1 MQRTAPSQWRSARQP
16 PDLIPGLLKSGG
28 DFLPGSGVL
37 ALRQRSVAS
46 PDTRQP
52 GRLRRVLVALTI
64 GLGEGPMSPGR
75 ATIRVLVSILS
86 LILLLLG
93 LGVARADPVQI
104 RVAWV
109 APVSNWISIWLDKKE
124 LAQHLG
130 KSYVFL
136 PERFAGTP
144 PMVTA
149 IANNEVEIGD
159 LAYSTLPIAIK
170 NAGMD
175 DIRVIADDFQD
186 GVDHYWTI
194 PFAVLKDGPIKRV
207 EDLKGK
213 IVATNAEGSAV
224 DIAMKAMLHQHGLEL
239 NRDYTEVEAPFP
251 AMKAMLAE
259 HKVNLIPD
267 ILPFALDPQMQKIA
281 RTLFTASDAIGVS
294 EFVSFQARKPF
305 IDAHRAALVDWL
317 EDTLRILHWYMDPK
331 NHDEAVQIAAR
342 FLKAPPPSMGWV
354 FTKTD
359 AYRDPNMIPNL
370 AALQRNV
377 DLTKELGYA
386 HESFDVKAHSDL
398 SMVEE
403 AAKRLK

>member
-1 MQRTAPSQWRSARQP
+1 M
-16 PDLIPGLLKSGG
+16 
-28 DFLPGSGVL
+28 
-37 ALRQRSVAS
+37 
-46 PDTRQP
+46 
-52 GRLRRVLVALTI
+52 
-64 GLGEGPMSPGR
+64 R
-75 ATIRVLVSILS
+75 ATVAISS
-86 LILLLLG
+86 LILVILG
-93 LGVARADPVQI
+93 AGVARADPVQI

-109 APVSNWISIWLDKKE
+109 APIANWISIWLDKKD

-130 KSYVFL
+130 KSYTFV
-136 PERFAGTP
+136 PEHFAGTP

-159 LAYSTLPIAIK
+159 LAYSTLPIAIR
-170 NAGMD
+170 NAGLD

-186 GVDHYWTI
+186 GVDGYWTI
-194 PFAVLKDGPIKRV
+194 PFAVLKDGPIKKV

-224 DIAMKAMLHQHGLEL
+224 DIAMKAMLHQHGLEQ

-251 AMKAMLAE
+251 AMKAMLSE
-259 HKVNLIPD
+259 HKVDLIPD
-267 ILPFALDPQMQKIA
+267 VLPFALDPQMQKIA
-281 RTLFTASDAIGVS
+281 RTLFTAKDAIGVS

-317 EDTLRILHWYMDPK
+317 EDTLRILHWYTDPK
-331 NHDEAVQIAAR
+331 NHDQAVQIAAR
-342 FLKAPPPSMGWV
+342 FVKAPPARMEWV

-359 AYRDPNMIPNL
+359 AYRDPNMVPDL

-377 DLTKELGYA
+377 DMTKELGYA
-386 HESFDVKAHSDL
+386 RASFDVKAYSDL

>member
-1 MQRTAPSQWRSARQP
+1 M
-16 PDLIPGLLKSGG
+16 
-28 DFLPGSGVL
+28 
-37 ALRQRSVAS
+37 
-46 PDTRQP
+46 
-52 GRLRRVLVALTI
+52 RLRI
-64 GLGEGPMSPGR
+64 GLTGLAM
-75 ATIRVLVSILS
+75 
-86 LILLLLG
+86 LLLG
-93 LGVARADPVQI
+93 AGVARADPVQI

-109 APVSNWISIWLDKKE
+109 APISNWISIWLDKKD
-124 LAQHLG
+124 LAKHFGQ
-130 KSYVFL
+130 SYVFA
-136 PERFAGTP
+136 PVHFAGTP

-186 GVDHYWTI
+186 GVDDYWTI
-194 PFAVLKDGPIKRV
+194 RYDVLKDGPIKKV

-213 IVATNAEGSAV
+213 VLATNAEGSAV
-224 DIAMKAMLHQHGLEL
+224 DIAMKAMLHQHGLE
-239 NRDYTEVEAPFP
+239 NKRDYTVIEAPFP

-259 HKVNLIPD
+259 HKVDLIPAV
-267 ILPFALDPQMQKIA
+267 LPFALDPELQ
-281 RTLFTASDAIGVS
+281 RVSNTLFTAKDAIGKS

-317 EDTLRILHWYMDPK
+317 EDTLRILHWYTDPK
-331 NHDEAVQIAAR
+331 NHDEAAQIAAG
-342 FLKAPPPSMGWV
+342 FLKAPPERLSWV

-359 AYRDPNMIPNL
+359 TYRDPNMLPDL
-370 AALQRNV
+370 DALQKNV
-377 DLTKELGYA
+377 DMTKELGYA
-386 HESFDVKAHSDL
+386 QASFDVKKYSDL

>member
-1 MQRTAPSQWRSARQP
+1 M
-16 PDLIPGLLKSGG
+16 
-28 DFLPGSGVL
+28 
-37 ALRQRSVAS
+37 
-46 PDTRQP
+46 
-52 GRLRRVLVALTI
+52 RLRI
-64 GLGEGPMSPGR
+64 GLTGF
-75 ATIRVLVSILS
+75 A
-86 LILLLLG
+86 LLLLG
-93 LGVARADPVQI
+93 AGVARADPVQI

-109 APVSNWISIWLDKKE
+109 APIANWISIWLDKKD
-124 LAQHLG
+124 LAKHFGQ
-130 KSYVFL
+130 SYVFA
-136 PERFAGTP
+136 PVHFAGTP

-186 GVDHYWTI
+186 GVDDYWTI
-194 PFAVLKDGPIKRV
+194 RYDVLKDGPIKKV

-213 IVATNAEGSAV
+213 VLATNAEGSAV
-224 DIAMKAMLHQHGLEL
+224 DIAMKAMLHQHGLE
-239 NRDYTEVEAPFP
+239 NKRDYTVIEAPFP

-259 HKVNLIPD
+259 HKVDLIPAV
-267 ILPFALDPQMQKIA
+267 LPFALDPELQ
-281 RTLFTASDAIGVS
+281 RVSNTLFTAKDAIGKS

-317 EDTLRILHWYMDPK
+317 EDTLRILHWYTDPK
-331 NHDEAVQIAAR
+331 NHDEAAQIAAG
-342 FLKAPPPSMGWV
+342 FLKAPPERLSWV

-359 AYRDPNMIPNL
+359 TYRDPNMLPDL
-370 AALQRNV
+370 DALQKNV

-386 HESFDVKAHSDL
+386 QASFDVKKYSDL

-403 AAKRLK
+403 AAQRLK

>member
-1 MQRTAPSQWRSARQP
+1 M
-16 PDLIPGLLKSGG
+16 
-28 DFLPGSGVL
+28 
-37 ALRQRSVAS
+37 
-46 PDTRQP
+46 
-52 GRLRRVLVALTI
+52 RLRI
-64 GLGEGPMSPGR
+64 GLTGL
-75 ATIRVLVSILS
+75 A
-86 LILLLLG
+86 LLLLG
-93 LGVARADPVQI
+93 AGVARADPVQI

-109 APVSNWISIWLDKKE
+109 APVANWISIWLDKKD
-124 LAQHLG
+124 LAKHFGQ
-130 KSYVFL
+130 SYVFA
-136 PERFAGTP
+136 PVHFAGTP

-175 DIRVIADDFQD
+175 DIRIIADDFQD
-186 GVDHYWTI
+186 GVDDYWTI
-194 PFAVLKDGPIKRV
+194 PFAVLKDGPIKKV

-213 IVATNAEGSAV
+213 VVATNAEGSAV
-224 DIAMKAMLHQHGLEL
+224 DIAMKAMLHKHGLE
-239 NRDYTEVEAPFP
+239 NKRDYTVIEAPFP

-259 HKVNLIPD
+259 HKVDLIPD
-267 ILPFALDPQMQKIA
+267 ILPFALDPEMQKIA
-281 RTLFTASDAIGVS
+281 TPLFTSKDAIGVS
-294 EFVSFQARKPF
+294 EFVTFQAREPF

-317 EDTLRILHWYMDPK
+317 EDSLRILHWYTDPK
-331 NHDEAVQIAAR
+331 NHEETVQIAAR
-342 FLKAPPPSMGWV
+342 FVKAPPARMSWV

-359 AYRDPNMIPNL
+359 AYHDPNMIPNL

-386 HESFDVKAHSDL
+386 QASFDVKKYSDL

>member
-1 MQRTAPSQWRSARQP
+1 M
-16 PDLIPGLLKSGG
+16 
-28 DFLPGSGVL
+28 
-37 ALRQRSVAS
+37 
-46 PDTRQP
+46 
-52 GRLRRVLVALTI
+52 RLRI
-64 GLGEGPMSPGR
+64 GLTGL
-75 ATIRVLVSILS
+75 A
-86 LILLLLG
+86 LLLLG
-93 LGVARADPVQI
+93 AGVARADPVQI

-109 APVSNWISIWLDKKE
+109 APISNWISIWLDKKD
-124 LAQHLG
+124 LAKHFGQ
-130 KSYVFL
+130 SYVFA
-136 PERFAGTP
+136 PVHFAGTP

-186 GVDHYWTI
+186 GVDDYWTI
-194 PFAVLKDGPIKRV
+194 RYDVLKDGPIKKV

-213 IVATNAEGSAV
+213 VLATNAEGSAV
-224 DIAMKAMLHQHGLEL
+224 DIAMKAMLHQHGLE
-239 NRDYTEVEAPFP
+239 NKRDYTVIEAPFP

-259 HKVNLIPD
+259 HKVDLIPAV
-267 ILPFALDPQMQKIA
+267 LPFALDPELQ
-281 RTLFTASDAIGVS
+281 RVSNTLFTAKDAIGKS

-317 EDTLRILHWYMDPK
+317 EDTLRILHWYTDPK
-331 NHDEAVQIAAR
+331 NHDEAAQIAAG
-342 FLKAPPPSMGWV
+342 FLRAPPERLSWV

-359 AYRDPNMIPNL
+359 TYRDPDMLPDL
-370 AALQRNV
+370 DALQKNV

-386 HESFDVKAHSDL
+386 QASFDVKKYSDL

-403 AAKRLK
+403 AAQRLK

>member
-1 MQRTAPSQWRSARQP
+1 MRIR
-16 PDLIPGLLKSGG
+16 
-28 DFLPGSGVL
+28 
-37 ALRQRSVAS
+37 
-46 PDTRQP
+46 
-52 GRLRRVLVALTI
+52 I
-64 GLGEGPMSPGR
+64 GLAGF
-75 ATIRVLVSILS
+75 A
-86 LILLLLG
+86 LLLLG
-93 LGVARADPVQI
+93 AGVARADPVQI

-109 APVSNWISIWLDKKE
+109 APIANWISMWLDKKD
-124 LAQHLG
+124 LAQHFG
-130 KSYVFL
+130 KSYIFQPVH
-136 PERFAGTP
+136 FAGTP

-149 IANNEVEIGD
+149 IANNEVEVGD

-170 NAGMD
+170 NAGLE

-186 GVDHYWTI
+186 GVGNYWTI
-194 PFAVLKDGPIKRV
+194 RYTVLKDGPIKRV

-224 DIAMKAMLHQHGLEL
+224 DIAMKAMLHKHGLE
-239 NRDYTEVEAPFP
+239 NKRDYTVIEAPFP

-259 HKVNLIPD
+259 HKVDLIPGV
-267 ILPFALDPQMQKIA
+267 LPFVLDPEMQKIA
-281 RTLFTASDAIGVS
+281 TTLFTAKDAIGVS

-317 EDTLRILHWYMDPK
+317 EDSLRILHWYMDPK
-331 NHDEAVQIAAR
+331 NHDEVAQIAGR
-342 FLKAPPPSMGWV
+342 VVKAPPERFGWV

-359 AYRDPNMIPNL
+359 AYRDPSMMPDL

-377 DLTKELGYA
+377 DMTKELGYA
-386 HESFDVKAHSDL
+386 RASFDVKAYSDL

>member
-1 MQRTAPSQWRSARQP
+1 MHAK
-16 PDLIPGLLKSGG
+16 IGLLS
-28 DFLPGSGVL
+28 L
-37 ALRQRSVAS
+37 A
-46 PDTRQP
+46 
-52 GRLRRVLVALTI
+52 
-64 GLGEGPMSPGR
+64 
-75 ATIRVLVSILS
+75 
-86 LILLLLG
+86 LLG
-93 LGVARADPVQI
+93 LGAGQAGAEPVKI

-109 APVSNWISIWLDKKE
+109 APVANWISMWLDKKD
-124 LAQHLG
+124 LARHFGQ
-130 KSYVFL
+130 SYVFE
-136 PERFAGTP
+136 PVHFAGTP

-170 NAGMD
+170 NAGME

-186 GVDHYWTI
+186 GVDGYWTI
-194 PFAVLKDGPIKRV
+194 RFSVLKDGPIKKV

-213 IVATNAEGSAV
+213 VVATNAAGSAV
-224 DIAMKAMLHQHGLEL
+224 DIAMKAMLRKHGLEDK
-239 NRDYTEVEAPFP
+239 RDYTVIEAPFP

-259 HKVNLIPD
+259 KKVDLIPA
-267 ILPFALDPQMQKIA
+267 ILPFALDPELQKA
-281 RTLFTASDAIGVS
+281 STTLFTAKDAIGVS

-305 IDAHRAALVDWL
+305 IDQHRAALVDWL
-317 EDTLRILHWYMDPK
+317 EDTQRILHWYMDPK
-331 NHDEAVQIAAR
+331 NHDETAQIAAR
-342 FLKAPPPSMGWV
+342 LVKAPPERMGWV

-359 AYRDPNMIPNL
+359 AFRDPNMMPDL

-386 HESFDVKAHSDL
+386 QASFDVKKYSDL